1 MRKPF
6 YYLLITNILLSSCAS
21 NLKNDDVSNMGEIS
35 NYLSEISENKKISFQ
50 ITLNKPL
57 PSIKNANQVYTF
69 DNSLKDDVAY
79 FYELNHHD
87 VIKVNIQTGQNIGN
101 ISFSNLP
108 ENAILK
114 YVYLDDDLN
123 IWYADTMLYVYNNQG
138 EFIKNIHLSLNHL
151 GKDYVINSHHH
162 TPIQYFKN
170 SNTLIIPINCISE
183 YEANEA
189 HALPQFAAYN
199 LISEELAFLPIYLPN
214 NYPADKNLGDL
225 SSPYTAKEDNTF
237 YAIFPLSNQ
246 LYAYDVISK
255 SLQIIPLQLPVA
267 LTNANMLEEPTT
279 LTNMANLKYY
289 TNHLAG
295 MAVINGKIFIQQTD
309 VFNQE
314 LASKKYIDNTV
325 LYVFNEQGQLLSS
338 NAFQA
343 EIFDEIG
350 VFELNFANNDNLVFT
365 SFNRNN
371 DKKIIQ
377 LKPQL

>member
-1 MRKPF
+1 MKS
-6 YYLLITNILLSSCAS
+6 YLFITIIIVSTLISCTKKES
-21 NLKNDDVSNMGEIS
+21 NVSNS
-35 NYLSEISENKKISFQ
+35 NQDIVHQYLNELTQNAFPYQLTFNNS
-50 ITLNKPL
+50 L
-57 PSIKNANQVYTF
+57 PKYINANQVYTF

-87 VIKVNIQTGQNIGN
+87 VIKVNIQTGQNTGN
-101 ISFSNLP
+101 VSFSNLP

-123 IWYADTMLYVYNNQG
+123 IWYSDTILYVFNNQG
-138 EFIKNIHLSLNHL
+138 QFIKNIILSIHQL

-162 TPIQYFKN
+162 SPIQYFKN

-183 YEANEA
+183 YEDNEA
-189 HALPQFAAYN
+189 HSLPQFAAYN
-199 LISEELAFLPIYLPN
+199 LISEELEYLPIYLPN

-225 SSPYTAKEDNTF
+225 SSAYTAKEDNTF
-237 YAIFPLSNQ
+237 YTIFPLSNQ

-255 SLQIIPLQLPVA
+255 SIQIIPLQLPVA

-279 LTNMANLKYY
+279 LTKMANLKYY
-289 TNHLAG
+289 TNHLEG

-325 LYVFNEQGQLLSS
+325 LYAFNEHGQLISS
-338 NAFQA
+338 NSFPS

-350 VFELNFANNDNLVFT
+350 IFKLNFANNGNLVFT
-365 SFNRNN
+365 SFNRNT

-377 LKPQL
+377 LTPQL